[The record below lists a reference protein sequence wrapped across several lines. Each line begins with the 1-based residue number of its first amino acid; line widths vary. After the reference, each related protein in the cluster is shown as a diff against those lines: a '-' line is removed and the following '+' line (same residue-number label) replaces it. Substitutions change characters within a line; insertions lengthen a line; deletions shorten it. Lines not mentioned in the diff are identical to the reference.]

1 MNTDKRL
8 NQLLEML
15 NEEPSDSFLRF
26 AIAFEYDKLNRPD
39 EALRYFQLIVT
50 DDPDYV
56 GVYLHLGNLYLQ
68 MNRPDEAVHTYRAG
82 IERTKTKDPKTCNEL
97 MQALQEIE

>member
-1 MNTDKRL
+1 
-8 NQLLEML
+8 
-15 NEEPSDSFLRF
+15 
-26 AIAFEYDKLNRPD
+26 
-39 EALRYFQLIVT
+39 
-50 DDPDYV
+50 
-56 GVYLHLGNLYLQ
+56 

>member
-26 AIAFEYDKLNRPD
+26 AIALEYDKLNRPD

-68 MNRPDEAVHTYRAG
+68 MNRHDEAVHTYRAG